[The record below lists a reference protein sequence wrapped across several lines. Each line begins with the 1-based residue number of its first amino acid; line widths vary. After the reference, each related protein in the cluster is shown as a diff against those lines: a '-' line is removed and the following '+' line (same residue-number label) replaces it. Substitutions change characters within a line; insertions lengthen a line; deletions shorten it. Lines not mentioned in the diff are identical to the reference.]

1 MGLLGRLKEA
11 LSPPKLVT
19 TRVNVREKPLY
30 EQFSRIGAGLTP
42 ADVSR
47 ILYTAD
53 SGQPARLIDLFNES
67 RQKDGHLQGI
77 CYTRDIAVSLCECD
91 FIGRE
96 DQKLRDKKAIE
107 LCSRVRDEFE
117 NWPLL
122 IEHLTS
128 SYVTG
133 HATAVVEWHRTRD
146 GYVLPVRCKPIHG
159 REFIFSHDSGA
170 LRYQQ
175 SPGDTVGLDLLGQNP
190 GRIVQIQRRING
202 DVHVREGLIRVLVWA
217 ALFRNWSLKDWIALG
232 EFGWKPWRMGS
243 YKKGASQKDIDELV
257 SALEELGQSGVAV
270 IPETT
275 ELKIEWPKG
284 MSPGTGGSSTHRELL
299 DTMGREMSKAVLG
312 QTTSSEPG
320 PNGSRAS
327 DQIRDKIRTDIR
339 EQDAISVSAVLR
351 SQLFAPAC
359 AVNLSEGAVVP
370 VPWFATDESVD
381 QLAFATAIEKLSTS
395 GVRLASSWVR
405 DEIGAPEPREDE
417 EVIGVLPAPEPDDG
431 DEEDPKKDDKPEAA

>member
-1 MGLLGRLKEA
+1 MGLIGRLKEA

-47 ILYTAD
+47 ILYSAD

-96 DQKLRDKKAIE
+96 DQKLRDRKAIE
-107 LCSRVRDEFE
+107 LCSRIRDEFE

-133 HATAVVEWHRTRD
+133 HATSVVEWHRTRD
-146 GYVLPVRCKPIHG
+146 GYVLPYRCKPIHA
-159 REFIFSHDSGA
+159 REFIFNHESGA

-175 SPGDTVGLDLLGQNP
+175 SPSDNVGADLLADNP

-202 DVHVREGLIRVLVWA
+202 DVQVREGLIRVLVWA

-232 EFGWKPWRMGS
+232 EFGWKPWRLAS

-257 SALEELGQSGVAV
+257 SALELLGQNGVAV

-275 ELKIEWPKG
+275 AIQVEWPKG

-312 QTTSSEPG
+312 QTTSAEPG

-381 QLAFATAIEKLSTS
+381 QLQFATAIEKLAHS

-417 EVIGVLPAPEPDDG
+417 EVIGVLPEPEPANG
-431 DEEDPKKDDKPEAA
+431 NSQDPKKDDKSEAA